1 MKKTK
6 IIGFAAS
13 VLIAVSSIGGITSAA
28 ESANAGE
35 MRDITTMELVRDM
48 GIGINL
54 GNTLESCGD
63 WIAEYGDGTVG
74 SYERAWGSPDITQEI
89 IQGYAD
95 EGFGVLRIPV
105 AWSNMMQA
113 NYKIS
118 SEYMSR
124 VQQIVDWAIDAGMYA
139 IINIHYDNG
148 WVNNFPENKE
158 QSMNRFETMWSQI
171 CEGFKSYD
179 DHLMFES
186 QNEELGWQSLW
197 NPWGGTEGKA
207 ESFQL
212 VNEINQ
218 KFVDVVR
225 SSGGNN
231 PERHLLISGYNTSI
245 DHTCDP
251 LFEMP
256 YDPANRCAI
265 SVHYYSPADFAILE
279 EDADWAKMRP
289 TWGTD
294 QDFADLNQQ
303 MDLMKTT
310 YIDKGIPVII
320 GEYGCPK
327 KNKDADSVKLFL
339 ASVCKTAFERH
350 LCPIMWDITDLHY
363 DRRSCKMIDQDLKE
377 SLNEIASSGNDLIAG
392 DINDDGKVNSAD
404 AVQLRNYLL
413 DSSIFT
419 EKQIIAADLN
429 NDNSVDSF
437 DMVFMRRILIN
448 QK

>member
-13 VLIAVSSIGGITSAA
+13 VLIVVSSIGGITSAA

-74 SYERAWGSPDITQEI
+74 SYERAWGSPDIIQEI

-171 CEGFKSYD
+171 CEGFKSYG